1 MAAVGREA
9 LELHF
14 DPDTLAFRRR
24 VADPVTR
31 EVGVK
36 LVDVVA
42 PTESLGARLLASRA
56 GDTRKAVQDF
66 QALLESMLILDPA
79 RRCTVSQALSSAFI
93 KGV

>member
-1 MAAVGREA
+1 MSTQTRAAPDACAIGR
-9 LELHF
+9 L
-14 DPDTLAFRRR
+14 
-24 VADPVTR
+24 
-31 EVGVK
+31 K

-79 RRCTVSQALSSAFI
+79 RRCSVSQALSSAFI